1 MYVLSLLAFTPFVL
15 ALLFT
20 PICRNIFQSR
30 GWVDRQ
36 DSRKTHSIAVP
47 RVGGIPI
54 ALAYVAALAL
64 LLAAPGSTGAAALSE
79 LPAVLKFLPSAALVF
94 AIGLLDDLIGLNA
107 FQKLLG
113 QLAASSLAVWAGV
126 QIHGIGGQALPAWV
140 GIPITLFWLI
150 ACSNA
155 FNLIDG
161 VDGLAVGAGLF
172 ATVTTLTA
180 GLMQHNYQLVLVT
193 LPLAGALLGFLRY
206 NFNPASIFLGDCGS
220 LLIGFLVGCFGILW
234 SQKSATA
241 LGMTAP
247 LLAFA
252 LPLLDTLVSM
262 ARRLLRHQPVFG
274 PDRDHIHHKL
284 LQRGL
289 SPRRVALLLYA
300 ACGLCAGLSLVLST
314 ARDRFAGLVIV
325 VFCLAAWLGIQHLG
339 YAEFSMARSLVVAGT
354 YRRLINA
361 HLALRN
367 FREALTAACD
377 VNQVWDAI
385 HKTYRAFGFHEID
398 LRIDGNVYAE
408 RTIDGGARAWV
419 VRISLPG
426 SDSVTLTRRMDSET
440 PPLMAVYVDTL
451 SASLRRKLPE
461 LRATAPAAQTAA
473 SAAASGP

>member
-1 MYVLSLLAFTPFVL
+1 MYILSLLAFTPFVL
-15 ALLFT
+15 ALLLT

-47 RVGGIPI
+47 RVVGIPI

-64 LLAAPGSTGAAALSE
+64 LLAAPGSTGAAALSR

-113 QLAASSLAVWAGV
+113 QLAAGSLAVWAGV

-140 GIPITLFWLI
+140 GIPLTLFWLT

-180 GLMQHNYQLVLVT
+180 GLMQHNYALVLVT

-234 SQKSATA
+234 SQKAATA

-252 LPLLDTLVSM
+252 LPLLDTLVSI
-262 ARRLLRHQPVFG
+262 ARRLLRRQPVFG
-274 PDRDHIHHKL
+274 PDQDHIHHKL

-289 SPRRVALLLYA
+289 SPRRVALLMYA
-300 ACGLCAGLSLVLST
+300 ACGLCAVLSLVLST
-314 ARDRFAGLVIV
+314 ARDRSAGLVIV

-354 YRRLINA
+354 YRRLIDA
-361 HLALRN
+361 HLALRS
-367 FREALTAACD
+367 FREALAAACD

-385 HKTYRAFGFHEID
+385 RKTYRVFGFHEID
-398 LRIDGNVYAE
+398 LRIDGNGYTE
-408 RTIDGGARAWV
+408 RTIDGGSRAWV

-426 SDSVTLTRRMDSET
+426 SDSVTLTRRTDSET
-440 PPLMAVYVDTL
+440 PPIVAAYVDTL
-451 SASLRRKLPE
+451 SASLRRRLPE
-461 LRATAPAAQTAA
+461 LRATVPAAQTAA
-473 SAAASGP
+473 SAAASGR

>member
-1 MYVLSLLAFTPFVL
+1 MYILSLLAFTPFVL
-15 ALLFT
+15 ALLLT

-64 LLAAPGSTGAAALSE
+64 LLAAPGSTGAVALSR

-113 QLAASSLAVWAGV
+113 QLAAGSLAVWAGV
-126 QIHGIGGQALPAWV
+126 QIHGIGGQALPAWA
-140 GIPITLFWLI
+140 GIPLTLFWLT

-172 ATVTTLTA
+172 
-180 GLMQHNYQLVLVT
+180 
-193 LPLAGALLGFLRY
+193 RY

-252 LPLLDTLVSM
+252 LPLLDTLVSI
-262 ARRLLRHQPVFG
+262 ARRLLRRQPVFG

-289 SPRRVALLLYA
+289 SPRRVALLMYA

-361 HLALRN
+361 HLALRS
-367 FREALTAACD
+367 FQEALAAACD
-377 VNQVWDAI
+377 ANQVWDAI
-385 HKTYRAFGFHEID
+385 RKTYRVFGFHEID
-398 LRIDGNVYAE
+398 LRVDGNVYAE

-426 SDSVTLTRRMDSET
+426 SDSVTLTRRTDSET
-440 PPLMAVYVDTL
+440 PPIVAVYVDTL

-473 SAAASGP
+473 SAAASGR